1 MRRLYSSLLLLGL
14 AGALAFFNRA
24 TLSDTFKAGRDV
36 APVYLVALAL
46 IAVVLI
52 FARGALVA
60 ATIPGLSIPRA
71 ALADQAALSAAYGI
85 AVGGGPVGVAAKITM
100 FRHWG
105 VTQSAIGASLVA
117 TAVIPTFTTWGPAV
131 AVHLP
136 MIVQDNASRVET
148 LAVVVGLATIAF
160 NIVFWAGVL
169 YLNGPIHYIASLSQ
183 WIQRFVGRVTPRRFT
198 KASNAVHAF
207 DPKLFVHSTRG
218 DLRSLFRARIAHMLL
233 GATSV
238 MLMSLCAFLLSLR
251 AFEVEGVSLVE
262 ALSAFALLRVVVA
275 LSPLPGGVGLAEISL
290 VALLT
295 NAGANETAALGAT
308 LLYRCVVWLTPLI
321 VGGVGWW
328 SWSRHHLWT
337 NINTTQSLSDDSPE
351 SVVTPQKTECRRCHR
366 LSSSSADS
374 SDSLVT
380 IP

>member
-24 TLSDTFKAGRDV
+24 TLSDTIKAGRDV
-36 APVYLVALAL
+36 APVYLIALAL
-46 IAVVLI
+46 VAVVLI
-52 FARGALVA
+52 FVRGAMVS

-105 VTQSAIGASLVA
+105 ISQSAIGASLVA

-136 MIVQDNASRVET
+136 MIAQSDASRVET
-148 LAVVVGLATIAF
+148 LAVIVGIVTIAF

-169 YLNGPIHYIASLSQ
+169 YLNGPIHYIASASQ
-183 WIQRFVGRVTPRRFT
+183 WIQRFVARITPTRFT
-198 KASNAVHAF
+198 RASKAVHAF
-207 DPKLFVHSTRG
+207 DPERFVHSTRG
-218 DLRSLFRARIAHMLL
+218 DLRTLFRARIVHMLSS
-233 GATSV
+233 ATSV
-238 MLMSLCAFLLSLR
+238 MLISLCAFVVSLR
-251 AFEVEGVSLVE
+251 AFEVEGISLVE
-262 ALSAFALLRVVVA
+262 ALSVFSLVRVVVA

-295 NAGANETAALGAT
+295 NAGADETAALGAT

-321 VGGVGWW
+321 AGGIGWW
-328 SWSRHHLWT
+328 WWSRQHLWT
-337 NINTTQSLSDDSPE
+337 KTSAMQNVNEESPE
-351 SVVTPQKTECRRCHR
+351 GDVTHHQMECRRCHP
-366 LSSSSADS
+366 LTMIEDS

-380 IP
+380 SP

>member
-1 MRRLYSSLLLLGL
+1 MRRLYSSLLLFGL
-14 AGALAFFNRA
+14 AAALAYFNRT
-24 TLSDTFKAGRDV
+24 TLSDTVKAGSDV
-36 APVYLVALAL
+36 SPVYLIFLGL
-46 IAVVLI
+46 IAVALI

-136 MIVQDNASRVET
+136 MTVQGDASRVET
-148 LAVVVGLATIAF
+148 LVVVVGVITIVF

-183 WIQRFVGRVTPRRFT
+183 WLQRFVGRVTPTRWT
-198 KASNAVHAF
+198 KASKAVHAF
-207 DPKLFVHSTRG
+207 DPEHFVHSTRG
-218 DLRSLFRARIAHMLL
+218 DLRTLFRARIVHMMS

-238 MLMSLCAFLLSLR
+238 MLISFCAFFVSLQ
-251 AFEVEGVSLVE
+251 AFEVEGVSFIE
-262 ALSAFALLRVVVA
+262 ALSAFALVRVVVA

-295 NAGANETAALGAT
+295 NAGANDTAALGAT
-308 LLYRCVVWLTPLI
+308 LLYRCVVWLTPLV
-321 VGGVGWW
+321 VGGIGWW
-328 SWSRHHLWT
+328 WWSRQHLWT
-337 NINTTQSLSDDSPE
+337 REIPLANIDNEVSADD
-351 SVVTPQKTECRRCHR
+351 VTHRHMECRRCHPQTM
-366 LSSSSADS
+366 LEES
-374 SDSLVT
+374 SDFLATSQ
-380 IP
+380 